1 MSSWGW
7 NKNIEG
13 GVKREGEGVRSGGR
27 DATAGDVNNV
37 IAPLARD
44 VASEGIRR
52 HVLTHSYTPC
62 STQYVAATGRHCNTS
77 SLTLAFLEVTAQC
90 SWLGPLHS
98 SLQVCTPSL
107 QGNSIGQCGMRVL
120 APAFGKCEA
129 LECVRL
135 DANAIGTQGVN
146 ALAHHMCTN
155 TCLTSLDLRDNSL
168 VAADGHALLA
178 SLPFLARLS

>member
-13 GVKREGEGVRSGGR
+13 GVKREGEGVCSGGR

-62 STQYVAATGRHCNTS
+62 STQYVAATRTPLQHLELDC
-77 SLTLAFLEVTAQC
+77 SL
-90 SWLGPLHS
+90 
-98 SLQVCTPSL
+98 
-107 QGNSIGQCGMRVL
+107 
-120 APAFGKCEA
+120 FGSDGA
-129 LECVRL
+129 V
-135 DANAIGTQGVN
+135 
-146 ALAHHMCTN
+146 
-155 TCLTSLDLRDNSL
+155 L
-168 VAADGHALLA
+168 VAGTITQLSA
-178 SLPFLARLS
+178 SLHILIARQQHRAMRYAGARSGIRQV